1 MAVVAGVEGKPLRLK
16 DLLELDCDSCT
27 AAGFRCYPRHLCA
40 PAAAPLRAP
49 HDAVHEAAEAP
60 RGLGRSPSL
69 RHPLLSIRSLSRRL
83 RDGFSWRRRD
93 EENAAAPV
101 PAASSNSS
109 SSVSDSESS
118 GQGRRPR
125 GNPSPTSP
133 ASSTESLHA
142 SAATAGT
149 ACKREEDTEVQY
161 SAVISFI
168 FLQLLLGLMM
178 VVNSVGSAVPPAG
191 FNLDG
196 DDKEQLSPVAVMDFP
211 FDDDDDDCGDDPVEE
226 EEEGARAPPP
236 SATASRSFTRA
247 TVQEHREV
255 RAVDLDESFAA
266 SDHDDPGS
274 VPVRQPECFCSDDG
288 AATTPSL
295 PDGHWSVDACQDP
308 RRQNLLPLQTDAV
321 SERLLLDFFAE
332 TRKNGTSENFEAAA
346 RMAEGWIQGTGVRWG
361 LKEVLCGRE
370 HLLAEMDRSQRWS
383 ARLGEVEEVGV
394 VVAGLLIDELVADL
408 LTDLLL

>member
-16 DLLELDCDSCT
+16 DLLELDCDSCS

-101 PAASSNSS
+101 PAASSSSS

-118 GQGRRPR
+118 ESGSSTERK
-125 GNPSPTSP
+125 SESDFS

-142 SAATAGT
+142 GAATAGT
-149 ACKREEDTEVQY
+149 ACKREEDKEAMDRE
-161 SAVISFI
+161 SKEA
-168 FLQLLLGLMM
+168 
-178 VVNSVGSAVPPAG
+178 
-191 FNLDG
+191 

-226 EEEGARAPPP
+226 EEEEG
-236 SATASRSFTRA
+236 SACSTSFSDSLAQLHQRRNI
-247 TVQEHREV
+247 QMHYKIRRRCGSIGEV
-255 RAVDLDESFAA
+255 GAVDLDESFAA

-346 RMAEGWIQGTGVRWG
+346 RMAEGWIQGTGARWG